1 MPIFSNEA
9 LKDRH
14 IIVTGASGG
23 IGKAIVDVIV
33 DMGAKVTATGRNVEK
48 LNEYFGSNPNVN
60 IFPLDIDQTDQHE
73 NFLQQAI
80 STFGNVYGLVNN
92 AGTYER
98 GPAEKLEAETF
109 SKIMH
114 TNWFATVLLTQ
125 KVYRHM
131 ISNQTGA
138 IVNIASL
145 SGLRGVRNNSAY
157 VSSKFALV
165 GFTQSLALE
174 AIHHGIRVNAVCP
187 GFVNTKMGVDA
198 IRDRALQNGIS
209 YEEQVERLK
218 REIPAGKIIEP
229 YEVANV
235 TAFLLTDA
243 AYSIVGESIKIS
255 GGTVV

>member
-1 MPIFSNEA
+1 MSIFSKHA
-9 LKDRH
+9 LEDRH

-23 IGKAIVDVIV
+23 IGKAIVDVILE
-33 DMGAKVTATGRNVEK
+33 MGAKVTVTGRNVEK
-48 LNEYFGSNPNVN
+48 LNEQFAARPKVN
-60 IFPLDIDQTDQHE
+60 IAPLDIDRTDQHE
-73 NFLQQAI
+73 DFLQQAI
-80 STFGNVYGLVNN
+80 ATFGNVYGLVNN
-92 AGTYER
+92 AGIYER
-98 GPAEKLEAETF
+98 APLEKLEEETL

-114 TNWFATVLLTQ
+114 TNWLATVLLTQ

-165 GFTQSLALE
+165 GFSQSLALE

-187 GFVNTKMGVDA
+187 GFVNTEMGKDA

-218 REIPAGKIIEP
+218 QEIPAGKIIEP

-235 TAFLLTDA
+235 AAFLLTDA